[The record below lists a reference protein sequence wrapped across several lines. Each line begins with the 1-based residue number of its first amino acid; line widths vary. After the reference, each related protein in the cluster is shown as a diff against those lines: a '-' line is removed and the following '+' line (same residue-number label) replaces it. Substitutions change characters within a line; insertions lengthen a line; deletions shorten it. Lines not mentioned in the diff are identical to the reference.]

1 MVSSLNTEVSFT
13 TKATSYLR
21 LSSYG
26 NVIIGNKAFE
36 FYNEKNPNDFIQ
48 IPWDEID
55 HISASVIFKKW
66 ISRFAI
72 FTKHNGHF
80 TFSTRNNRRTLQEV
94 KKYFD
99 ENKMLKSMSIL
110 KYIKTKIFKLN

>member
-1 MVSSLNTEVSFT
+1 MVNSLNTEVSFT
-13 TKATSYLR
+13 TKATPYLR

-26 NVIIGNKAFE
+26 NVIIGNKVFE

-55 HISASVIFKKW
+55 RISASVIFNKW

-72 FTKHNGHF
+72 FTKHNGYF

-99 ENKMLKSMSIL
+99 ENNI
-110 KYIKTKIFKLN
+110 

>member
-1 MVSSLNTEVSFT
+1 MASSLNTEVTYT

-26 NVIIGNKAFE
+26 NVMIGNNAFE

-48 IPWDEID
+48 IPWNEID
-55 HISASVIFKKW
+55 HISASVIFNKW

-80 TFSTRNNRRTLQEV
+80 TFSTRN
-94 KKYFD
+94 FD
-99 ENKMLKSMSIL
+99 EKKMLRSMSIWGF
-110 KYIKTKIFKLN
+110 IKSKFKKK

>member
-48 IPWDEID
+48 IPWNEID
-55 HISASVIFKKW
+55 HISASVIFNKW

-80 TFSTRNNRRTLQEV
+80 TFSTRNNRRTLREV

-99 ENKMLKSMSIL
+99 EKKMLKSMSIW
-110 KYIKTKIFKLN
+110 KYIKMKMFKSK

>member
-1 MVSSLNTEVSFT
+1 MVNSLNTKVTYT

-26 NVIIGNKAFE
+26 NVVVGNNAFE

-48 IPWDEID
+48 IPWNEID
-55 HISASVIFKKW
+55 HISASVIFNKW

-80 TFSTRNNRRTLQEV
+80 TFSTRNNKKTLQEV

-99 ENKMLKSMSIL
+99 ENKMLRSMSIWGF
-110 KYIKTKIFKLN
+110 IKSKFKKK